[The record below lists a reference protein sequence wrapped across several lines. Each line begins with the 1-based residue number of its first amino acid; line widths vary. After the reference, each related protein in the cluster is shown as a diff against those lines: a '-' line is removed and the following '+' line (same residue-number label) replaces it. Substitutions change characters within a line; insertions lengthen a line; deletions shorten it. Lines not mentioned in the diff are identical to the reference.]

1 MLRKR
6 WMECLLVKQRPAR
19 ERVDL
24 NPSAQAQGKPAGPA
38 ITQTKLGN
46 GLEIIVIEDHRAPVV
61 THMVWY
67 RNGSADDPPGKSGI
81 AHFLEHLMFKGTKT
95 HPQGKFSELIANL
108 GGQENAFTSNDYTA
122 YFQRVAKEH
131 LSVCMDY
138 EADRMKNLVLT
149 DEVVSPERDVV
160 LEERRMRTDTDP
172 SEQLGEALQA
182 ALFTQHPYGR
192 PIIGWSHEIESLDRA
207 DALAYY
213 DRFYTPENAILI
225 VAGDVDA
232 PEVIRLAEKYYGPI
246 AARGAPPKRFRPREP
261 EPRAH
266 RLVTLADEKVEQPT
280 HQSIF
285 LVPSY
290 RSAAPGE
297 AEAIEVLAHL
307 LGGGHTSLLFKTLV
321 IEDKIAVTAGAH
333 YQGTSVD
340 DTRFYVF
347 AVPAPGVSLE
357 RLDAAIDAVI
367 AKAAQGVDEADV
379 KRAKT
384 RLVAEA
390 IYAQDNQA
398 TLARWYGSSL
408 AAGLGLED
416 VAQWP
421 ERIEAVRVVDV
432 QNAVR
437 WLDKRHSVTGF
448 LLPARTHVASTS
460 ADKTASRAL

>member
-1 MLRKR
+1 MTFGEFL
-6 WMECLLVKQRPAR
+6 PAR
-19 ERVDL
+19 ESVYL
-24 NPSAQAQGKPAGPA
+24 NPSAQVQGKPAGPA
-38 ITQTKLGN
+38 ITQAKLGN
-46 GLEIIVIEDHRAPVV
+46 GLEIVVIEDHRAPVV

-81 AHFLEHLMFKGTKT
+81 AHFLEHLMFKGTKS
-95 HPQGKFSELIANL
+95 HPQGKFSELIADV

-160 LEERRMRTDTDP
+160 LEERRMRTDSDP

-213 DRFYTPENAILI
+213 DRFYTPENAILV

-232 PEVIRLAEKYYGPI
+232 AEVIRLAEKYYGPI

-266 RLVTLADEKVEQPT
+266 RLVTLADEKVEQPM

-297 AEAIEVLAHL
+297 AEALEVLAHV

-321 IEDKIAVTAGAH
+321 MEDKIAVTAGAH

-367 AKAAQGVDEADV
+367 AGAAHGVQAADV
-379 KRAKT
+379 RRAKT
-384 RLVAEA
+384 RLVADA

-398 TLARWYGSSL
+398 TLARWYGASL
-408 AAGLGLED
+408 AADLRLED

-421 ERIEAVRVVDV
+421 ERIEAVSAADV
-432 QNAVR
+432 QKATR
-437 WLDKRHSVTGF
+437 WLDKRRSVTGF
-448 LLPARTHVASTS
+448 LLPAEAPASS
-460 ADKTASRAL
+460 ATASLEETASLAL

>member
-1 MLRKR
+1 MDGMTFGEFL
-6 WMECLLVKQRPAR
+6 PAR
-19 ERVDL
+19 ESVYL
-24 NPSAQAQGKPAGPA
+24 NPSAHVQGKPAGPA
-38 ITQTKLGN
+38 ITQAKLGN
-46 GLEIIVIEDHRAPVV
+46 GLEIVVIEDHRAPVV

-81 AHFLEHLMFKGTKT
+81 AHFLEHLMFKGTKS
-95 HPQGKFSELIANL
+95 HPQGKFSELIADV

-160 LEERRMRTDTDP
+160 LEERRMRTDSDP

-213 DRFYTPENAILI
+213 DRFYTPENAILV

-232 PEVIRLAEKYYGPI
+232 AEVIRLAEKYYGPI
-246 AARGAPPKRFRPREP
+246 AARGAPPKRFRPHEP

-266 RLVTLADEKVEQPT
+266 RLVTLADEKVEQPM

-297 AEAIEVLAHL
+297 AEALEVLAHV

-321 IEDKIAVTAGAH
+321 MEDKIAVTAGAH

-367 AKAAQGVDEADV
+367 ADAAHGVQAADV
-379 KRAKT
+379 RRAKT
-384 RLVAEA
+384 RLVADA

-398 TLARWYGSSL
+398 TLARWYGASL
-408 AAGLGLED
+408 AADLRLED

-421 ERIEAVRVVDV
+421 ERIEAVSAADV
-432 QNAVR
+432 QKATR
-437 WLDKRHSVTGF
+437 WLDKRRSVTGF
-448 LLPARTHVASTS
+448 LLPAEPPASS
-460 ADKTASRAL
+460 ATASLEETASLAL